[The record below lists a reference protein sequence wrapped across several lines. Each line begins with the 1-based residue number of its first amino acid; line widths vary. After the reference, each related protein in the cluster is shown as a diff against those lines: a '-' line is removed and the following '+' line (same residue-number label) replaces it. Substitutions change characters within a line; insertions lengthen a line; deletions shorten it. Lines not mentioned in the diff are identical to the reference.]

1 MIPKIDKKITVTDCP
16 DYEGHRAVVQHIGM
30 QHRGVDETAS
40 AFYSVQSGA

>member
-30 QHRGVDETAS
+30 PMFMDNRSIPQIYY
-40 AFYSVQSGA
+40 FI